1 MIRQCFLLAIALL
14 VTSSV
19 FAQRA
24 QVTEYVKSN
33 DDVYVEYMYS
43 RIKENDKVLKDG
55 PFSIITTL
63 DMSDAQWRVNYFNIN
78 FTGSHNKGYVH
89 GPISLDYARQI
100 YNAKSG
106 YSESRTCKIRGNF
119 VNGVPNNNITLHYI
133 INNEDLMKINAT
145 YKNGYLVGK
154 YYIKSANYW
163 DNYDDFEITG
173 TFGSNGKLTG
183 TWTIVKDEWDNEI
196 QARIKYPEKRTYVNS
211 FATVMPHYDQTLK
224 TYAQQFVANKITA
237 DQLLEKGVIIKT
249 EAHNFDTHL
258 DLIVPVLVIS
268 WRNLGEYNFRCDSL
282 HDNHQYL
289 KYMTTL
295 TDAGISA
302 FKEYV
307 ASRTRMFEV
316 SDILN
321 YDASANVYYYQEDNY
336 PDYEKYYTHP
346 SDDGKVYFTKA
357 QTEQILE
364 AVNERIQQN
373 VAIREEEERQRQL
386 EEQKRK
392 EAQLSSARR
401 LVEKSLDNMVNRTLD
416 EVYSNLSTY
425 YSKSTL
431 ELFLPI
437 ESYKIENVEFCRD
450 SYFEGVKVTV
460 LLFHPKEVNV
470 ETGIVKTY
478 GTVTSRA
485 AFYVDSSNRLDYA
498 KTFTNDN
505 IEKIQI
511 GWEQVNK
518 LASSL
523 NQLKADNRF
532 IKNALESYDK
542 LLSDTEKA
550 QVSKLNVDYFRAEY
564 TSVLNYNKAI
574 QELLVESN
582 GVKQVYAN
590 QVDIINAFTENFKGL
605 DLEWKIKVANS
616 NAEIEKY
623 DWSSKFNSYLIP
635 IKNRIDDFAQKRG
648 EIKQLDA
655 ELKTLKDGAYVLSVY
670 NKYYANVDISADS
683 NFSTEKLDEVKK
695 TQNGFKEILSAANAK
710 GLSKAIKK
718 AGLTDVNEMMS
729 FAQNYTQSKTPQVEE
744 SAKEVAKE
752 PVAKETV
759 AKEQVAKEP
768 IVKDMAVKEA
778 KLSNPVEQKAKGYG
792 QYIDLSGLWHPQDD
806 GSGVSVNVN
815 YIGGYRFNSHL
826 FLGLGTGINMNGEKG
841 KYTLHTSSADAQIF
855 VTYFPHSFISIPIYL
870 HFRADFGK
878 AQNLWRPYM
887 SVSAGYHMSVSP
899 IASALSDNFW
909 CDLEYATEG
918 FWSMEEITNK
928 KNKGLLADINFG
940 INRKL
945 SEKLGMYLG
954 VGLKLEPREELG
966 YARPITTESLD
977 YISASSWSSSEVVC
991 AAKLSIGFSF

>member
-24 QVTEYVKSN
+24 KKQEIILANNDTYAILEYSVIN
-33 DDVYVEYMYS
+33 DNGNVV
-43 RIKENDKVLKDG
+43 KDG
-55 PFSIITTL
+55 PFSLTKFSNESNGEYYSYYADL
-63 DMSDAQWRVNYFNIN
+63 KVN
-78 FTGSHNKGYVH
+78 GSLSKELFH
-89 GPISLDYARQI
+89 GPITYSYMYSVHSR
-100 YNAKSG
+100 KG
-106 YSESRTCKIRGNF
+106 YISTKNIKFKGNF
-119 VNGVPNNNITLHYI
+119 INGKPNGNFTQNFEWD
-133 INNEDLMKINAT
+133 NEAYSKMNVT
-145 YKNGYLVGK
+145 YKNGNLVGK
-154 YYIKSANYW
+154 YYVFLLNG
-163 DNYDDFEITG
+163 FEATGNFTADGKMTGVWKVTEWKKDKVLGDVLITENR
-173 TFGSNGKLTG
+173 TF
-183 TWTIVKDEWDNEI
+183 
-196 QARIKYPEKRTYVNS
+196 VNS
-211 FATVMPHYDQTLK
+211 IATVLPHYDQTLK
-224 TYAQQFVANKITA
+224 TYAQQYASKKITIE
-237 DQLLEKGVIIKT
+237 QLFEKGIVVKSVV
-249 EAHNFDTHL
+249 HNLDDKVSRIAKNAYVLNWYQIGTVDFD
-258 DLIVPVLVIS
+258 
-268 WRNLGEYNFRCDSL
+268 CDDQ
-282 HDNHQYL
+282 HNKYQYL
-289 KYMTTL
+289 DYATTL

-392 EAQLSSARR
+392 EAQLSSARQ

-768 IVKDMAVKEA
+768 IVKEVAVKEA